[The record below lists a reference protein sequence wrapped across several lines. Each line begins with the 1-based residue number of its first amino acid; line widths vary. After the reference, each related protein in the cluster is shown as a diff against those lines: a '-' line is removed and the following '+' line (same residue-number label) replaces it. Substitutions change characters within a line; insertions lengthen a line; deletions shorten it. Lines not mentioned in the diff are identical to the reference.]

1 MKRPGSHWAEANAAL
16 LAARGMDDLPAE
28 EARALLALLHAG
40 TLIELPDAAAL
51 RALDEQRLEW
61 ARQLGDPT
69 LGPAEAERAALGL
82 LTLGHREAARALRA
96 VSPSPRMDAAWAAW
110 VGEGR
115 GSGGDEAALSLEGFR
130 LVPAADRG
138 ELRITIA
145 DPVPSRLTVRR
156 LRVGR
161 SVLDVDLRR
170 RPAGLVLH
178 IARMHGGPLMV
189 TAALP
194 GCFAL
199 ATVDDVED
207 IALPL
212 RFEVRERHE
221 VVAYG

>member
-16 LAARGMDDLPAE
+16 LAARGMEDLPAE

-40 TLIELPDAAAL
+40 TLIELPDAPAL
-51 RALDEQRLEW
+51 RALDVQRLEW

-69 LGPAEAERAALGL
+69 LAPAEAERAALGL

-96 VSPSPRMDAAWAAW
+96 VSPSPMLDAAWAAW
-110 VGEGR
+110 VGEGTA
-115 GSGGDEAALSLEGFR
+115 SGGDEAALRLEGFR
-130 LVPAADRG
+130 LAPAADRG

-145 DPVPSRLTVRR
+145 DPIPSRLAVRR

-161 SVLDVDLRR
+161 SVLEVVLRR
-170 RPAGLVLH
+170 RPAGLVLR
-178 IARMHGGPLMV
+178 IARMHGDPLMV
-189 TAALP
+189 TAAMP
-194 GCFAL
+194 ERFAL

-207 IALPL
+207 VAVPL
-212 RFEVRERHE
+212 HFEVRDRHE